1 MAMTN
6 STKKTTT
13 RKPRATKPKA
23 TTKKPTV
30 KKATPPKT
38 IELPVNPFVFEILEL
53 ASSQRT
59 TAKKVEVLKKYE
71 DNSVKSI
78 LIWNF
83 DDSVISMIPEGEVPY
98 GDPNEQTVFEGSL
111 SENIANETKGGL
123 SATGQDLD
131 GRNKTSLRK
140 EWTTLYNFV
149 KGGNDSLTKTRRE
162 MMFINLLR
170 GLHPKEAELL
180 CLVKDKQLQSKYR
193 LTKANVQEA
202 YPDIDWGGRS

>member
-13 RKPRATKPKA
+13 TRKPRATKPKVKA
-23 TTKKPTV
+23 PAKRSPAKPV
-30 KKATPPKT
+30 
-38 IELPVNPFVFEILEL
+38 ELPVNPFVFEILEL
-53 ASSQRT
+53 ASDQRSS
-59 TAKKVEVLKKYE
+59 AKKVEVLKKYE
-71 DNSVKSI
+71 DNSVKSV

-83 DDSVISMIPEGEVPY
+83 DDSVISVVPEGEVPY
-98 GDPNEQTVFEGSL
+98 GDPNEQSAFEGSL
-111 SENIANETKGGL
+111 SENIANEMKGGL

-131 GRNKTSLRK
+131 GRNRTSLRK

-170 GLHPKEAELL
+170 GLHPKEAEIL
-180 CLVKDKQLQSKYR
+180 CLVKDKLLQTKYK
-193 LTKANVQEA
+193 LTKAHVQEA